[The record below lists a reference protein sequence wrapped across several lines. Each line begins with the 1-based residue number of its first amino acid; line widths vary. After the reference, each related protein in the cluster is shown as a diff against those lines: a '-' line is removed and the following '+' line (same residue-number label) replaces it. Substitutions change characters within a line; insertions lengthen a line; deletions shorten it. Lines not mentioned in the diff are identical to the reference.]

1 MSIQPTHPEND
12 HAKWFAAEV
21 QPHDASLKS
30 YLRSTY
36 PAVRDV
42 DDLVQECYLR
52 LWRAHL
58 LAPVRS
64 AKSFL
69 FQVARNLA
77 VDLARRKQRS
87 PVIPCP
93 DLDAWDVMEDR
104 PGTAEIACTLEEL
117 DLLAQAIEALPS
129 RYREVM
135 ILRQIK
141 GVSQKEIALRLGL
154 SELSV
159 QTYVVRG
166 LRRLEASMRRHRR
179 HP

>member
-1 MSIQPTHPEND
+1 VSANFTHPDVEN
-12 HAKWFAAEV
+12 AKWFAEEV
-21 QPHDASLKS
+21 EPHHTSLKR
-30 YLRSTY
+30 YLQRSY

-42 DDLVQECYLR
+42 DDVVQESYLR

-58 LAPVRS
+58 LRPVRS

-77 VDLARRKQRS
+77 VDLIRRNRRS
-87 PVIPCP
+87 PEISSP
-93 DLDAWDVMEDR
+93 DLDVSCVLESG
-104 PGTAEIACTLEEL
+104 PGVAETACTLEEL
-117 DLLAQAIEALPS
+117 DLLARAIEALPD

-141 GVSQKEIALRLGL
+141 GIPQKEIAVRLGI

-166 LRRLEASMRRHRR
+166 LRRLEESMRRHRR
-179 HP
+179 MP